1 MKHLL
6 ISLCAALAAAPSF
19 ALASNACETPT
30 LSTKAAVTTSY
41 GSAYGVET
49 YYRSPDE
56 AVARFVTDTPA
67 LMAVEGP
74 LVWVESADGAAL
86 AGDNER
92 RFVIGHQFLA
102 LAFYFDAIMTAVEP
116 VKNIDFKGGKF
127 KGRKGAYPGGG
138 NATLV
143 ADREGR
149 PLGLLLELPDETR
162 IEVDYSDWRD
172 TASGKPAPHAAT
184 ILHNGNAFNYRYT
197 DVSFG
202 EGDAVNFHKTY
213 LAPAIDDIQ
222 IYRLH
227 RALLAAHCRGDAAM
241 MAALTAPEAVV
252 ANRGDIARV
261 TNKETET
268 RFASVFS
275 RVDYRAYTDLKPP
288 EIAVAQSGDLGW
300 AVVNVRAE
308 GEAVETGEPFS
319 DQWAWTILA
328 RKIDGIWL
336 NAGNASNR
344 KEE

>member
-184 ILHNGNAFNYRYT
+184 ILHNGNVFTYRFT
-197 DVSFG
+197 DVTFG
-202 EGDAVNFHKTY
+202 TGGAAAFAAAFPE
-213 LAPAIDDIQ
+213 PAI
-222 IYRLH
+222 
-227 RALLAAHCRGDAAM
+227 AA
-241 MAALTAPEAVV
+241 V
-252 ANRGDIARV
+252 A
-261 TNKETET
+261 
-268 RFASVFS
+268 
-275 RVDYRAYTDLKPP
+275 DYRA
-288 EIAVAQSGDLGW
+288 AQ
-300 AVVNVRAE
+300 AE
-308 GEAVETGEPFS
+308 AS
-319 DQWAWTILA
+319 
-328 RKIDGIWL
+328 
-336 NAGNASNR
+336 AGCAGQ
-344 KEE
+344 